1 MSFSFR
7 HFLERRKSEKPMGY
21 LGTLNQEFGIDQLPI
36 TLDSSVELHYN
47 GLPLVFNQ
55 VVLVPGDSNENDHY
69 IKLIYINANQSN
81 KNFSRPYIKTKK
93 GLIPYEGEIPD
104 GTSFTVPRNIVSKLA
119 GKPFEDAVKQA
130 GAAGS

>member
-55 VVLVPGDSNENDHY
+55 VVLVPGDSNEDDHY

-93 GLIPYEGEIPD
+93 GLIPYEEKSPMEHHLLCQEI
-104 GTSFTVPRNIVSKLA
+104 
-119 GKPFEDAVKQA
+119 
-130 GAAGS
+130 